1 MLFFY
6 SVSELCIYFLSH
18 PLCALNKIVQFLTH
32 RENVELG
39 SLGGVL
45 EPEEGTSKDHLVK
58 PLAMR
63 RDIFN

>member
-1 MLFFY
+1 MDKMFD
-6 SVSELCIYFLSH
+6 
-18 PLCALNKIVQFLTH
+18 